1 MFNYFSLSVNTLLG
15 RIICTKTKLVKE
27 SRGVKKDNVN
37 LLL

>member
-15 RIICTKTKLVKE
+15 RSICTKTKLLKE
-27 SRGVKKDNVN
+27 CPGIKKKYVN